1 MTEVLTPDSLFAI
14 NNFVSPSFIKKRITH
29 ELNEIVKVY
38 SLISVNFD
46 PSLNLLD
53 IIIEDTEHNN
63 IYKFVIGNQYPF
75 KPPQIFVNL
84 KPYLSIL
91 NIKSV
96 EFGNHLSELIGQ
108 NCCLCCNTITRD
120 INWSP
125 CYTLEKLILEIRQF
139 QWHRRA
145 VTQKIT
151 TEQNG
156 VEIDSKKVNLIADI
170 NWDL

>member
-1 MTEVLTPDSLFAI
+1 MTEVLTPDILVAI

-29 ELNEIVKVY
+29 ELNELVKVY
-38 SLISVNFD
+38 SLMTINFD

-53 IIIEDTEHNN
+53 VIIEDTEHNN

-96 EFGNHLSELIGQ
+96 EFGKQLNNLMGQ

-120 INWSP
+120 LNWSP
-125 CYTLEKLILEIRQF
+125 CYTLAKLILEIKQF
-139 QWHRRA
+139 QQHRRA
-145 VTQKIT
+145 VTHTIV

-156 VEIDSKKVNLIADI
+156 VDIDPEKVNLIFDL
-170 NWDL
+170 NWEL